1 MSSQELAEEVHKPV
15 IRKLEKRKVYS
26 SFQDNI
32 WGIDF
37 VDMQL
42 ISKYN
47 KGFCFLLSAVNI
59 FNKYV

>member
-26 SFQDNI
+26 SFKDNI
-32 WGIDF
+32 LGTDF

-47 KGFCFLLSAVNI
+47 KGFCFLLSVVNI
-59 FNKYV
+59 FSKYV